1 MKKTIFLSL
10 CLAALLLTGCSKG
23 QLADER
29 MITRPPEESIALSGD
44 ATPQQM
50 PAAPEEA
57 PEPIVIAAQGN
68 YTFFTGGVELVPGAA
83 FDPSVLPEAQSVYEV
98 PSCAIVGT
106 DNLYNYGTFELTAF
120 DDGTGEVIYSILITD
135 PSTPTTE
142 GLKLGDKKEE
152 VTALYGEN
160 FTEEGTQ
167 RIYSGDAEL
176 LILIFQ
182 GDRVASIEY
191 RMIVATK

>member
-1 MKKTIFLSL
+1 MKKLIALTL
-10 CLAALLLTGCSKG
+10 CLLILLLSGCNRG
-23 QLADER
+23 QMADER
-29 MITRPPEESIALSGD
+29 MITRPPEAEDSVSLSGD
-44 ATPQQM
+44 STAQD
-50 PAAPEEA
+50 AAPAEA
-57 PEPIVIAAQGN
+57 AEPIVIAAQGN
-68 YTFFTGGVELVPGAA
+68 YTFFTGGVELVPGAD

-120 DDGTGEVIYSILITD
+120 DDGTGEQIYSILITD

-160 FTEEGTQ
+160 FTEDGNSRVYT
-167 RIYSGDAEL
+167 GDTEQ

-182 GDRVASIEY
+182 SDRVASIEY